1 MSPRNP
7 SITFSLEKQYL
18 TLAYVADA
26 RDEDNNAKDQSKQK
40 APSFGGTRLL
50 ISGIVKRLSENFL
63 KTFLKR
69 VGAADVLSLQ
79 MNRNRDKALFVIA
92 NENVGEF
99 YTVACVR
106 V

>member
-1 MSPRNP
+1 MSPSNP

-26 RDEDNNAKDQSKQK
+26 RDKDNAKDQSKQK

-99 YTVACVR
+99 YTAACVR